1 MIKLLKLNQLYT
13 KCDTSIFKFR
23 TTEQLKITNK
33 ILGQDRALNSID
45 TALGIKHEGYNLFIM
60 GNSGVG
66 KHSLLDKILKE
77 KSKKD
82 FVLHDW
88 CYVNNF
94 TEDTKPLVLKLPAGV
109 GTRFKKDMQNLIK
122 NLQEKIPQ
130 TFKQKEYITIR
141 KNLEDKMKEDQDYLF
156 YKLKDEA
163 KKDDIF
169 INDTTSGITIS
180 PLKDGKTLSA
190 EEFQSLNITQ
200 REVIEKNIIFYKA
213 KVDANSKLEMAFS
226 KSFIEDMKE
235 IDSGFIDDVVQKS
248 MKVIKEKY
256 KSYENVISYLDEVE
270 DDVIENFEDFTIDEN
285 AGTENPM
292 EALFAQN
299 VDQSASFEIY
309 NVNIIVNNTKQ
320 KTAPIVYEH
329 NPTYSNLF
337 GRIEH
342 VNHMGTLTTDFNF
355 IKAGA
360 LHRANG
366 GYLVIDARALL
377 FQPYSWEGLKR
388 MLHSGEIHLETI
400 EESMGL
406 TNSVTLNPQS
416 IELETKII
424 LVGSRYIYYLLFDE
438 DEDFKRLFKIEAD
451 FEDKTFRDNDAII
464 SYGNIIASLIDK
476 YSLLPLTKKALGRIV
491 EFSSRLVNDSTSL
504 SLDFSSIIDLL
515 HESNLIAKRRKAK
528 TIKNEDILEALD
540 SRAKRSQRIKDEI
553 YKEIKD
559 ETILIDTNGSKVGQI
574 NGLTVIDYGN
584 FVFSMPVKI
593 SALTRVGK
601 EGVVDIER
609 EVDLS
614 GAIHSK
620 GVMILSSFLAARYS
634 HDFSMSLSASLVF
647 EQSYSPIDGDSA
659 SLAELYTLLSSIS
672 NIPIKQNFAL
682 TGSINQNG
690 QVQAIGGVNEKIEGF
705 YDVCKLKDENFNASV
720 IIPFSNIKNL
730 MLKEEV
736 LNSVRKGQFRI
747 YAIKHVDEGVK
758 LLMDIDAGVRGA
770 SGKFPKNSLNYL
782 VENRLIEFSELSLG
796 KKISK

>member
-1 MIKLLKLNQLYT
+1 
-13 KCDTSIFKFR
+13 
-23 TTEQLKITNK
+23 
-33 ILGQDRALNSID
+33 
-45 TALGIKHEGYNLFIM
+45 
-60 GNSGVG
+60 
-66 KHSLLDKILKE
+66 
-77 KSKKD
+77 
-82 FVLHDW
+82 
-88 CYVNNF
+88 
-94 TEDTKPLVLKLPAGV
+94 
-109 GTRFKKDMQNLIK
+109 
-122 NLQEKIPQ
+122 
-130 TFKQKEYITIR
+130 
-141 KNLEDKMKEDQDYLF
+141 
-156 YKLKDEA
+156 
-163 KKDDIF
+163 
-169 INDTTSGITIS
+169 
-180 PLKDGKTLSA
+180 
-190 EEFQSLNITQ
+190 
-200 REVIEKNIIFYKA
+200 
-213 KVDANSKLEMAFS
+213 
-226 KSFIEDMKE
+226 
-235 IDSGFIDDVVQKS
+235 
-248 MKVIKEKY
+248 
-256 KSYENVISYLDEVE
+256 
-270 DDVIENFEDFTIDEN
+270 
-285 AGTENPM
+285 
-292 EALFAQN
+292 
-299 VDQSASFEIY
+299 
-309 NVNIIVNNTKQ
+309 
-320 KTAPIVYEH
+320 
-329 NPTYSNLF
+329 
-337 GRIEH
+337 
-342 VNHMGTLTTDFNF
+342 
-355 IKAGA
+355 
-360 LHRANG
+360 
-366 GYLVIDARALL
+366 
-377 FQPYSWEGLKR
+377 
-388 MLHSGEIHLETI
+388 
-400 EESMGL
+400 MGL

-451 FEDKTFRDNDAII
+451 FDDKTFRDNDAII
-464 SYGNIIASLIDK
+464 SYGNIIASLIAK
-476 YSLLPLTKKALGRIV
+476 YELLPLTKKALGRIV

-559 ETILIDTNGSKVGQI
+559 ETILIDTSGSKVGQI